1 MPRVDVEEICIKSVK
16 ITLTVSE
23 AKDLENILY
32 NKLDEYDLSDS
43 DRVTSLRI
51 REQLSEVLEDIE
63 EEN

>member
-1 MPRVDVEEICIKSVK
+1 MPRVDVEEIRIKSVK

-23 AKDLENILY
+23 AKNLENILY
-32 NKLDEYDLSDS
+32 NKVDDYTLDDS
-43 DRVTSLRI
+43 DRVTSRRI

>member
-16 ITLTVSE
+16 ITLTVNE

-32 NKLDEYDLSDS
+32 NKIDEYDLRDS
-43 DRVTSLRI
+43 DRVTCRRI
-51 REQLSEVLEDIE
+51 REQLTEVLEDIE